1 VPSRLPVQSMFRRRL
16 ILIGLATA
24 LACGAI
30 SAQLVRL
37 TVVEADDLRA
47 RAESRLERRHWTP
60 TVRGSILD
68 RKGRVLAADRAGYAV
83 EVEYNAL
90 TGDWARTHGRTLAYR
105 AHKDAWSD
113 WTAAERDAAAQ
124 PFIDAC
130 AARLAQSHDR
140 LARALGVPRAE
151 LADRSD
157 AITERVR
164 SMKEAVRARA
174 ESRLRADYAA
184 RGAPIDEAAE
194 RRIASVADRPIAEER
209 AAHPIATGIPDEV
222 GFELLRLAE
231 AKSPLAVEATLG
243 GAPLVPVLPGVR
255 VRNAADRIYPH
266 DTLNVEVDLSTLP
279 RPLASGEIR
288 TVVVPDLASVI
299 IGRVRDRVYADDIA
313 GRAAAL
319 RADPEL
325 AQRARAGVAAD
336 RGSYLPEDRVG
347 HTGVERTY
355 EHTLRGLRGVR
366 VENLA
371 SGRTEATPAETGRDV
386 HLTLDVALQ
395 ARVRAAMDPDL
406 GLARVQDWHQNQT
419 LATGTNLY
427 GAAIVMAVDSGE
439 ILAMVSTPTTP
450 RDGDWSRYGLTDD
463 AQVELFADLFAP
475 ELNKCLAK
483 PYPPG
488 SISKAMVLAGSIE
501 RGAYTLGERI
511 PATGHLLPDRPDVFR
526 SWIYKTFGIT
536 HRDQLGH
543 DPEAVDALMVSA
555 NVFFYTLGRRLGP
568 ERMAD
573 LYHDYGVGSAFD
585 LGLGSQW
592 PGRVGSLGGPG
603 DGSDLGSSDAILMG
617 IGQGPVTWTPLHA
630 ANAYS
635 TLARAG
641 VVVEPKLI
649 RDGRAPQVVREL
661 PIDDDTYGVIMEGLY
676 QSVHGE
682 FGTGVSLEY
691 ELGAEREKIF
701 RVPGVTV
708 RGKTGTAT
716 APHLQIDPDDDGP
729 AEPVTMLSGDHS
741 WFVVLVGEEGGPARY
756 VVAVVMDYAGSGGR
770 VSGPICDQI
779 VRALVTEGYLTP
791 RPGPHADP
799 EG

>member
-1 VPSRLPVQSMFRRRL
+1 MPPRLPVQSMFRRRL

-24 LACGAI
+24 LSCGGI

-37 TVVEADDLRA
+37 TIVESDELRA
-47 RAESRLERRHWTP
+47 RAESRLARQHWTP
-60 TVRGSILD
+60 TVRGRILD
-68 RKGRVLAADRAGYAV
+68 RKGRVLAADRAGYAI
-83 EVEYNAL
+83 EIDYDAL

-105 AHKDAWSD
+105 ANKDAWGD
-113 WTAAERDAAAQ
+113 WTADERATAAR

-130 AARLAQSHDR
+130 AERLAQSHDR
-140 LARALGVPRAE
+140 IARALGIPRQE
-151 LADRSD
+151 LEDRSA
-157 AITERVR
+157 AIVSRVR
-164 SMKEAVRARA
+164 SMKDAVRSRA
-174 ESRLRADYAA
+174 ERRLRDDYTA
-184 RGAPIDEAAE
+184 RGAPIDDAAE
-194 RRIASVADRPIAEER
+194 RRIASVASRPIAEEL
-209 AAHPIATGIPDEV
+209 AAHPIATGVADET

-231 AKSPLAVEATLG
+231 AESPLAIDTALG
-243 GAPLVPVLPGVR
+243 EAPLVPVLPGVR

-266 DTLNVEVDLSTLP
+266 DTLNVEVEMSTLP
-279 RPLASGEIR
+279 RPLASEEVR
-288 TVVVPDLASVI
+288 TVVVPDLATTI
-299 IGRVRDRVYADDIA
+299 IGRVRDRVYADDIDA
-313 GRAAAL
+313 RAAAL
-319 RADPEL
+319 EADPDL
-325 AQRARAGVAAD
+325 AQRARTGVGTD

-347 HTGVERTY
+347 HTGVERTF

-371 SGRTEATPAETGRDV
+371 TGRTETTPADHGRDV
-386 HLTLDVALQ
+386 SLTLDIALQ
-395 ARVRAAMDPDL
+395 ARVRAAMDPAL
-406 GLARVQDWHQNQT
+406 GLARVQDWHQNHT
-419 LATGTNLY
+419 LSTGTNLY
-427 GAAIVMAVDSGE
+427 GAAVVMAVDTGE
-439 ILAMVSTPTTP
+439 VLAMVSTPTTP

-463 AQVELFADLFAP
+463 AQVELFSDLFSP

-488 SISKAMVLAGSIE
+488 SIAKAMVLAGAIE

-511 PATGHLLPDRPDVFR
+511 PATGHLLPDRDDVFR
-526 SWIYKTFGIT
+526 SWIFKTYGIT

-568 ERMAD
+568 ERIAD

-592 PGRVGSLGGPG
+592 PGRVGTLSGPG

-630 ANAYS
+630 ANAYA
-635 TLARAG
+635 TIARAG
-641 VVVEPKLI
+641 VVIEPKLI
-649 RDGRAPQVVREL
+649 KDGRAPQVLRDL
-661 PIDDDTYGVIMEGLY
+661 AIDDDTYAAIMEGLY

-691 ELGAEREKIF
+691 AVGGEREKIF

-716 APHLQIDPDDDGP
+716 APDLQIDPDGDGP
-729 AEPVTMLSGDHS
+729 ADPVTMMSGDHS
-741 WFVVLVGEEGGPARY
+741 WFVVLVGEDGGPARY
-756 VVAVVMDYAGSGGR
+756 VVSVVMDYAGSGGR

-791 RPGPHADP
+791 RPAP
-799 EG
+799 EAGFEG